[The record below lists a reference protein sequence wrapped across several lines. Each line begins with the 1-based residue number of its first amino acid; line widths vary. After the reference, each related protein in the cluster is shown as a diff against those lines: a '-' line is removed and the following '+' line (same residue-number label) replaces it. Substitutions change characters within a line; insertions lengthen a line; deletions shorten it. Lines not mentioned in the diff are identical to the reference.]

1 MPSVGHRVPSRKQ
14 HHDQGRRDCQRE
26 GGHREAHGRERSQR
40 QDGHEAGL
48 LRVGDAGGTSHPT
61 SGEGIGFSLEAGR
74 LAAGGTAEAKRRDDF
89 SAALLSGYARQ
100 LKGLSSLRQPSTHAV
115 ASLVNRL
122 PRLDLMEPV
131 FAGCETNGRLRRPL
145 LECLIGNKDASALLY
160 RHPAA
165 SARAAGAALRKAL
178 RAS

>member
-1 MPSVGHRVPSRKQ
+1 MRNALRRLHEAFLSRHEVTEMLSSAAPEEPMQSRTFVAGGYSVPR
-14 HHDQGRRDCQRE
+14 
-26 GGHREAHGRERSQR
+26 
-40 QDGHEAGL
+40 HEAGL

-100 LKGLSSLRQPSTHAV
+100 LKGLSSLRQPSTRAV

-122 PRLDLMEPV
+122 PRLDLVGPSSRG
-131 FAGCETNGRLRRPL
+131 ARRTGGCAARYW
-145 LECLIGNKDASALLY
+145 SA
-160 RHPAA
+160 
-165 SARAAGAALRKAL
+165 
-178 RAS
+178 